1 MQPFEM
7 GGSGTLVR
15 RSGVIGEEVELVDD
29 PGDLDFLAELG
40 GGAEVIPVFMWE
52 HGAGSR
58 QMKPSL
64 DGSNP
69 FKGWLH
75 WDWDS
80 GFAGVVFM
88 SEERVQ
94 MYLDDGMS
102 RDQIRT
108 LMADAVDLQNSY
120 ERGELD
126 DVEGDE

>member
-1 MQPFEM
+1 MQPFELS
-7 GGSGTLVR
+7 GRGTLVR

-29 PGDLDFLAELG
+29 PNDLDFLAELG
-40 GGAEVIPVFMWE
+40 GDAEVVPVFMWE
-52 HGAGSR
+52 HGAGTR

-88 SEERVQ
+88 SAERVQ
-94 MYLDDGMS
+94 MYLDDGMTREQL
-102 RDQIRT
+102 RDS
-108 LMADAVDLQNSY
+108 MAAAVDHQNLW
-120 ERGELD
+120 ERGELED
-126 DVEGDE
+126 EG